1 LKSNEYFFFFFS
13 VTAST
18 NNKESFKSIRRLWW
32 RLSSYFQYNS
42 MVHDN
47 FGHCTFCCLLWHVAH
62 GSGKGQYHIQN
73 DHDQTE
79 ERLIIKIVEIY
90 LSYGCYF
97 EK

>member
-1 LKSNEYFFFFFS
+1 
-13 VTAST
+13 
-18 NNKESFKSIRRLWW
+18 
-32 RLSSYFQYNS
+32 